1 MSGWMGL
8 TDEFDS
14 LNLGVVL
21 GVMQIAKRVPFDNP
35 DVLNGVRAMYVASN
49 LIILFIYYLIH
60 SKINKKKGT
69 LEPPFPQPHGPI
81 CECPLGGPGRHR
93 RLTRERQT

>member
-1 MSGWMGL
+1 MVACAILFVAWSLGSF
-8 TDEFDS
+8 TDSLDS

-35 DVLNGVRAMYVASN
+35 DVLNAVRAMYLASN
-49 LIILFIYYLIH
+49 LIILAIYYTIH

-69 LEPPFPQPHGPI
+69 CGSHGPRFGLSSL
-81 CECPLGGPGRHR
+81 ED
-93 RLTRERQT
+93 